1 MTHGFAAAL
10 LPLLGH
16 LMSLTARAETSA
28 SGPAEIEKAELRRQF
43 EAAAGKMRGPRSDE
57 WQLASYALA
66 SLADELLIV
75 DIPWEGQ
82 GWWENHAMEVDLFGS
97 RRRATEFYARA
108 EKAATLPIPDAI
120 SVFVL
125 AVLLG
130 FRGILRESP
139 DQVEAWLRTNSRLV
153 RGPEDLPLLPAR
165 SAPPAGAPPQ
175 EGPLKLLWQSVLG
188 VILGTILL
196 VTAWWAFWLS

>member
-1 MTHGFAAAL
+1 MTPGFAAAL

-16 LMSLTARAETSA
+16 LVALTMRAER
-28 SGPAEIEKAELRRQF
+28 SGCGSAEIEKAELRQRF
-43 EAAAGKMRGPRSDE
+43 EAAAARMRGPRTDE
-57 WQLASYALA
+57 WQLSSYAVA
-66 SLADELLIV
+66 ALADELLIV

-82 GWWENHAMEVDLFGS
+82 AWWENHAMEVDLFGS

-108 EKAATLPIPDAI
+108 EKAAALPIQDAI
-120 SVFVL
+120 SIFVL
-125 AVLLG
+125 AVLMG
-130 FRGILRESP
+130 FRGILRDSP

-153 RGPEDLPLLPAR
+153 RLGEDQPTLPPL

-175 EGPLKLLWQSVLG
+175 EGPLKLLWQVVLG
-188 VILGTILL
+188 IILATTLL